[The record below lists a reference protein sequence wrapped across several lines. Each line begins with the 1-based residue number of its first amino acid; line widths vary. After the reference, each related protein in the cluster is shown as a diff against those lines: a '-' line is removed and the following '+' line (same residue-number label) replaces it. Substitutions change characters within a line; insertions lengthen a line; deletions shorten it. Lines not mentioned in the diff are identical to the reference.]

1 VVCVREQGVLFFRI
15 QEAPDY
21 LWKPLMGRTSVR
33 PTFPLALLLIAVILA
48 TGAGSGAAA
57 SSSREYQVKAAFL
70 YNFARFTEWPA
81 GTFSSRKN
89 PLTICI
95 FGQDP
100 FGSDLEDTV
109 KGRTASDREILI

>member
-1 VVCVREQGVLFFRI
+1 
-15 QEAPDY
+15 
-21 LWKPLMGRTSVR
+21 MGRTSVR